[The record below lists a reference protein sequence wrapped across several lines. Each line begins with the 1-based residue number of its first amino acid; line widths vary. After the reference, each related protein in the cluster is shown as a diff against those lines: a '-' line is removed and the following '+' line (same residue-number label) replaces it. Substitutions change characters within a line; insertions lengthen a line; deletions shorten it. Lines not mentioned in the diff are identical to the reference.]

1 MIDKSTLLQRAERWQ
16 RQDGW
21 DNPRLTIAKTATMDR
36 FLEMRTFAAVV
47 DAGSFV
53 KAADQLE
60 MSKAA
65 VSRYVGELESRLGVR
80 LLQRTT
86 RRLSLTDEGQVF
98 YARSKELLAAVDDAE
113 AEITARSAQASGLI
127 RINAPYSFGIRHL
140 APLWGE
146 FHALHPRLTIDLTL
160 ADRVVDLVDEGY
172 DVAIRI
178 AALPNSTLICKQL
191 ASTRVVLCA
200 SPRYLAQHGTPTHP
214 SQLTQHAV
222 ISYSYLATR
231 DEWHFDGPQ
240 GRVSVRTVPWMH
252 SNNGDTCRAAALA
265 DQGVIL
271 QPTFLVRDDLDS
283 GALVELMPDYRSIE
297 LGVYAVYPSR
307 KHVTPKVRALID
319 FLAERFARTAGSW

>member
-1 MIDKSTLLQRAERWQ
+1 
-16 RQDGW
+16 
-21 DNPRLTIAKTATMDR
+21 MDR

-65 VSRYVGELESRLGVR
+65 VSRYVGELESRLGIR

-98 YARSKELLAAVDDAE
+98 HARCKELLANLDEAE
-113 AEITARSAQASGLI
+113 AEITSRSAQASGLI
-127 RINAPYSFGIRHL
+127 RINAPFSFGIRHL

-146 FHALHPRLTIDLTL
+146 FHARHPRLTIDLTL

-178 AALPNSTLICKQL
+178 ATLPNSTLICKQL

-214 SQLTQHAV
+214 SQLAQHAV
-222 ISYSYLATR
+222 ISYSYLASR
-231 DEWHFDGPQ
+231 DDWHFDGPQ

-271 QPTFLVRDDLDS
+271 QPTFLVRDDLDA
-283 GALVELMPDYRSIE
+283 GTLIELMPEYRSLE
-297 LGVYAVYPSR
+297 LGIYAVYPTR

-319 FLAERFARTAGSW
+319 FLAEHFAQTAGLW